1 MKKKLKIYAVA
12 GMMEYQ
18 TIVKVGKNS
27 VKVNFSGGSISN
39 GCMQPARFSTKNLI
53 IQNAIESSD
62 EFMKGRIRLDKVIPL
77 NEEIKVEKPTGRVKS
92 GEGLS
97 QTAETVKE
105 NLLAKEIIIAPLSAS
120 AICETDSEN
129 APEDTPEKTEG
140 EAETEAQ
147 ESEERPSGLEEVE
160 VSCKD
165 VAKQYLQD
173 HFSERPAPL
182 RTWDDVQACAAKY
195 GIIFKSPTLG

>member
-53 IQNAIESSD
+53 IQNAIETSD
-62 EFMKGRIRLDKVIPL
+62 EFIKGRIKLEKAIPL
-77 NEEIKVEKPTGRVKS
+77 NEEIKVEKPTGKVKS
-92 GEGLS
+92 DDDLS
-97 QTAETVKE
+97 QSAETVKE
-105 NLLAKEIIIAPLSAS
+105 NLLAKDLTITPLSAS
-120 AICETDSEN
+120 PTCETDSEKT
-129 APEDTPEKTEG
+129 PEDKPEETDG
-140 EAETEAQ
+140 EAETAVQ
-147 ESEERPSGLEEVE
+147 ESEESPAGLEEVE

-173 HFSERPAPL
+173 HFDERPAPL
-182 RTWDDVQACAAKY
+182 RTWADVQACAAKH
-195 GIIFKSPTLG
+195 GIIFKSPTLE